1 MYMFKFG
8 GDALA
13 CGQGSLEYI
22 STLKCKAALV
32 VTSGP
37 YAEQSG
43 QLKAVTDQ
51 LDKIGAKHTC
61 FDGVEPNPE
70 FSSILAG
77 AKIAMEFQPDLIIG
91 LGGGSAID
99 ASKAV
104 WAIYENPELD
114 SLEKLRQPGAI
125 KVLRQKAK
133 LLAVPTTSGTG
144 SEMTRSVVISDA
156 ANGVKVPVADPRMIP
171 DYAVMSP
178 DLTVTMPASL
188 TANTGLD
195 ALTHAVEA
203 YVSIRANDFSDGLA
217 EKATQMILEYLPLT
231 LAEPGNLYYREK
243 MQNAATMAGM
253 AFAFVGLGITHSI
266 AHTFGGVFHV
276 PHGLANAIAL
286 PYVLEYNGK
295 DEKVAAKFHRL
306 EELCKIDSLMDT
318 IVALKADL
326 KVPACMQEVG
336 IDAAKYEELSPMLV
350 ENALVDLCRITN
362 PVAVDAES
370 MKQVMDKVYYG
381 K

>member
-1 MYMFKFG
+1 MFMFKFG
-8 GDALA
+8 GDAVA

-22 STLKCKAALV
+22 STLDCKKALI

-37 YAEQSG
+37 YARQSG

-51 LDKIGAKHTC
+51 LDKIGAKHSC
-61 FDGVEPNPE
+61 YEGIEPNPE
-70 FSSILAG
+70 FASIYQG
-77 AKIAMEFQPDLIIG
+77 AQIALEEKPDWIIA

-104 WAIYENPELD
+104 WAIYENPGLD
-114 SLEKLRQPGAI
+114 SLEKLKQPGAI
-125 KVLRQKAK
+125 KVLRQKAH
-133 LLAVPTTSGTG
+133 LLVVPTTSGTG
-144 SEMTRSVVISDA
+144 SEMTRSVVISDT
-156 ANGVKVPVADPRMIP
+156 ANGVKVPVADMRMIP
-171 DYAVMSP
+171 DVAVLSP

-203 YVSIRANDFSDGLA
+203 YVSIRANDFSDALA
-217 EKATQMILEYLPLT
+217 EKTTQMILEYLPLT
-231 LAEPGNLYYREK
+231 LAEPENLLYREK

-253 AFAFVGLGITHSI
+253 SFAFVGLGVTHSI

-286 PYVLEYNGK
+286 PYVLEYNGQ
-295 DEKVAAKFHRL
+295 DEKVAAKFRRL
-306 EELCKIDSLMDT
+306 EELCHVDSLMDT
-318 IVALKADL
+318 VVSLKEQL
-326 KVPACMQEVG
+326 KVPACMQDVVP
-336 IDAAKYEELSPMLV
+336 DAAKYEELSPMLV
-350 ENALVDLCRITN
+350 ENALVDMCLKSN
-362 PVAVDAES
+362 PVPVNAEQ
-370 MKQVMDKVYYG
+370 MKALMDKVYYG